1 MRRAGRSAA
10 SDEGDDLDRV
20 PVFEAVVGVIP
31 PGHDPAIDL
40 DGTGTGPHFQGLQEP
55 GHGEILSA
63 VPDIAI
69 DGDSHPVIIGGES
82 VTARFRSGI
91 DAVSTSPGNRA
102 MSTPRAPMRFQLLSI
117 PVLVGLL
124 SGCGQTEYETSTP
137 ESVLSSAREMVENG
151 DAHRLP
157 DLIDV
162 DARDIEFEDG
172 VTEESAIAEVKV
184 KLAELL
190 GRLWQVGEELQ
201 ARFPG
206 ESLASLDE
214 AVDLVEVEG
223 GGDWTDIVGQ
233 ILANPYD
240 FLDEGEGR
248 IEIFDLGDGTAA
260 ILWDDEPAL
269 GGFIAMVETD
279 DGWRASVPIELVR
292 DTDFWPETRWEWS
305 VVASMLISIE
315 NALEDFEIDVRT
327 DRFKSLSQA
336 AASAGRLIG
345 ESAVVQAVIYGMM
358 KRDVDDDD

>member
-1 MRRAGRSAA
+1 MIAAGH
-10 SDEGDDLDRV
+10 DLTVHLDR
-20 PVFEAVVGVIP
+20 
-31 PGHDPAIDL
+31 
-40 DGTGTGPHFQGLQEP
+40 TGSGPQFQIFKEG
-55 GHGEILSA
+55 GHGEILAA
-63 VPDIAI
+63 VPGIAI

-82 VTARFRSGI
+82 DVARFRPGI
-91 DAVSTSPGNRA
+91 DDVSTSPGNRT
-102 MSTPRAPMRFQLLSI
+102 MSTSRARVRISPWSILVPALLLI
-117 PVLVGLL
+117 
-124 SGCGQTEYETSTP
+124 GCEEARYETETP

-157 DLIDV
+157 DLIDI

-172 VTEESAIAEVKV
+172 VTEASAIVEVKG

-214 AVDLVEVEG
+214 AVGMVEAEG

-233 ILANPYD
+233 VLAYPYA

-269 GGFIAMVETD
+269 GGFVAMVETD

-305 VVASMLISIE
+305 VVASMLLSIE
-315 NALEDFEIDVRT
+315 NALEDFERDVQSG
-327 DRFKSLSQA
+327 RFKSLSQA

-345 ESAVVQAVIYGMM
+345 ESAVVQGVIYGMM
-358 KRDVDDDD
+358 KRDVDEED